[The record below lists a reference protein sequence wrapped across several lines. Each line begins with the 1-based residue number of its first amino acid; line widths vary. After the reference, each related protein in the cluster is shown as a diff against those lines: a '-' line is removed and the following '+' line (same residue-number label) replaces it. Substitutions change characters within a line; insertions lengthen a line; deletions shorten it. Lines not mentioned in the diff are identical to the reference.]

1 MIELSDKRRGFFR
14 RLPMTSGG
22 IVRSWQGA
30 IRMKVAQFG
39 TLAGFFLACLLAIA
53 GMPAALAWFALAA
66 LAAWSVIA
74 VVSGVLILLGVVVG

>member
-1 MIELSDKRRGFFR
+1 
-14 RLPMTSGG
+14 
-22 IVRSWQGA
+22 
-30 IRMKVAQFG
+30 MKVAQFG